1 MKEFIESFA
10 NPNFL
15 YLLGLIPLWIVWYV
29 LKRKKQSATIRI
41 SSLKGFAVVSKTY
54 KTYLIHVLF
63 AFRVIAY
70 ALLVIAIARPQS
82 SEVNTE
88 TLSKEGIDIMLSMDV
103 STSMKAE
110 DFRPN
115 RLEAAKKIAIE
126 FVEGRKNDRVGVV
139 VYAGESFTQ
148 CPLTT
153 DHKVVKNLLR
163 EVKDGLIEDGTAIGM
178 GLATAVSRLK
188 DSKAKSKVAILLTDG
203 MNNKGFIDPLTAA
216 DLAQQNGIRV
226 YTIGIGKYGKAPYPV
241 KDVWGNKRKVDI
253 DVEIDEDLLKGI
265 SEKTNGKYFRANNN
279 DKLRDIYKEIEA
291 LEKTEIEELKFYNF
305 EEKFRSYAL
314 VALILLGID
323 SLMRFTLLRS
333 FI

>member
-1 MKEFIESFA
+1 MNVTEDFA
-10 NPNFL
+10 NPEFF
-15 YLLGLIPLWIVWYV
+15 YLLGVIPLWIVWYV
-29 LKRKKQSATIRI
+29 LKYKKQSATIRI
-41 SSLKGFAVVSKTY
+41 SSLKAFAKAPKSY
-54 KTYLIHVLF
+54 KNYLQHALF
-63 AFRVIAY
+63 GFRVIAY
-70 ALLVIAIARPQS
+70 ALLVVALARPQS

-110 DFRPN
+110 DFKPN

-126 FVEGRKNDRVGVV
+126 FVSGRKNDRIGVV

-188 DSKAKSKVAILLTDG
+188 DSKAKSKVVILLTDG
-203 MNNKGFIDPLTAA
+203 MNNSGFIDPLTAA
-216 DLAQQNGIRV
+216 DLAEQNGIKV

-241 KDVWGNKRKVDI
+241 EDVWGRKRKVDV
-253 DVEIDEDLLKGI
+253 DVEIDEELLKGI
-265 SEKTNGKYFRANNN
+265 SAKTNGQYFRADNN
-279 DKLRDIYKEIEA
+279 DKLRDIYKQIEA

-305 EEKFRSYAL
+305 EEKFGIYAMIALGLL
-314 VALILLGID
+314 VLESVL
-323 SLMRFTLLRS
+323 RFTLLRS